1 MGEASNE
8 LSGFSL
14 GELKLCSR
22 PEEIRA
28 EEVRAWLGPKGGG
41 NQEERRRGEWGGG
54 GKTLRDGNLPILH
67 APKCWA
73 VLCVCESN

>member
-41 NQEERRRGEWGGG
+41 NQEERRRGEWEAGTVALSGQTHLKRG
-54 GKTLRDGNLPILH
+54 LD
-67 APKCWA
+67 
-73 VLCVCESN
+73 